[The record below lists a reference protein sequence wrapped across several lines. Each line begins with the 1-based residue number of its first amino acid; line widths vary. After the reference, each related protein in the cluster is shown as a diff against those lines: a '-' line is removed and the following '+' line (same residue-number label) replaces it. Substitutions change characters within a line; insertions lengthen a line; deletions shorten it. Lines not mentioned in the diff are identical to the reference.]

1 MGQKPIQ
8 YLREKSYVELLHANT
23 DVQATSISHVMKQ
36 HSSKAFSFVVLFFSS
51 GDAQCCD
58 QSLDGYWI
66 DTNPKP
72 LLYKYF
78 QLIMAKFDVLIFCKR
93 ANHL

>member
-8 YLREKSYVELLHANT
+8 YLREKTYVELFHANT

-36 HSSKAFSFVVLFFSS
+36 HSSKAFSFE

-58 QSLDGYWI
+58 QSLDAYWI